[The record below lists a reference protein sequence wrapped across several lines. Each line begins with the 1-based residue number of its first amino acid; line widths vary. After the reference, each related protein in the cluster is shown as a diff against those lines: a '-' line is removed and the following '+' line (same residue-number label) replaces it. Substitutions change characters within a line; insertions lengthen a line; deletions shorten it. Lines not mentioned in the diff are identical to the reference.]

1 MIKHAFQ
8 NEYVPNGAPNIFEG
22 EIDFKI
28 ISKSL
33 ANFKIK
39 VTFLAV
45 TVLWQKPFKY
55 AGRHCGWDPCTY
67 SNGLP
72 FW

>member
-28 ISKSL
+28 NSKSL
-33 ANFKIK
+33 DNFKRK
-39 VTFLAV
+39 VTFLIV
-45 TVLWQKPFKY
+45 TVNKNDHGEY
-55 AGRHCGWDPCTY
+55 RI
-67 SNGLP
+67 
-72 FW
+72 